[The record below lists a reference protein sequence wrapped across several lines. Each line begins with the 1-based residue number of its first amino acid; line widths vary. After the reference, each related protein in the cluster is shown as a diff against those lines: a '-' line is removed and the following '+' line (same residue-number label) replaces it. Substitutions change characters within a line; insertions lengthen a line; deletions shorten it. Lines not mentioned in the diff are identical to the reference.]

1 MSRFPLRACTVA
13 VIAASLT
20 GCQYLGSKFTDEK
33 IQYESTTSRA
43 PLEIPPDLSQLPM
56 DDRFTVP
63 GKTQTVTATQVA
75 ETEQARK
82 NASGS
87 AVENGTAPVLPTT
100 VVTKIVKDGSER
112 YIQVNLPPEQVW
124 ESLLDFWPSV
134 GLQVEREDPRAG
146 VMETNWAEN
155 KANLPQDII
164 RATLGKL
171 LDSVYSTGERDRY
184 RTRIERNANGGTDIY
199 ITNRR
204 MVEVYTSSSEEHT
217 AWQPAPADKELEAE
231 MLTRLSLRLENDF
244 NPKQKTREEIEKQPA
259 LQKAAPV
266 YISREIKGAD
276 GKTEALE
283 IDEDFDRAW
292 RRVGVGLDRVGL
304 NIEDRDRSAGI
315 YYIRYLDPDY
325 EVKKRN
331 DEGLFSRW
339 FSKEKPVDAPLYRV
353 KLVSDGNKTTV
364 TAMPDSDK
372 TDPLST
378 SARILNLL
386 QEQGRNSNQIR
397 SRRP

>member
-82 NASGS
+82 NASGA

-244 NPKQKTREEIEKQPA
+244 NPKQKTREEIEKHQP
-259 LQKAAPV
+259 
-266 YISREIKGAD
+266 
-276 GKTEALE
+276 
-283 IDEDFDRAW
+283 
-292 RRVGVGLDRVGL
+292 
-304 NIEDRDRSAGI
+304 
-315 YYIRYLDPDY
+315 
-325 EVKKRN
+325 
-331 DEGLFSRW
+331 
-339 FSKEKPVDAPLYRV
+339 
-353 KLVSDGNKTTV
+353 
-364 TAMPDSDK
+364 
-372 TDPLST
+372 
-378 SARILNLL
+378 
-386 QEQGRNSNQIR
+386 
-397 SRRP
+397 

>member
-82 NASGS
+82 NASGA

-386 QEQGRNSNQIR
+386 QEDRKSVV
-397 SRRP
+397 

>member
-82 NASGS
+82 NASGA

-204 MVEVYTSSSEEHT
+204 MVEVYTSSSGS
-217 AWQPAPADKELEAE
+217 
-231 MLTRLSLRLENDF
+231 RLRLTKNLK
-244 NPKQKTREEIEKQPA
+244 PKC
-259 LQKAAPV
+259 
-266 YISREIKGAD
+266 
-276 GKTEALE
+276 
-283 IDEDFDRAW
+283 
-292 RRVGVGLDRVGL
+292 
-304 NIEDRDRSAGI
+304 
-315 YYIRYLDPDY
+315 
-325 EVKKRN
+325 
-331 DEGLFSRW
+331 
-339 FSKEKPVDAPLYRV
+339 
-353 KLVSDGNKTTV
+353 
-364 TAMPDSDK
+364 
-372 TDPLST
+372 
-378 SARILNLL
+378 
-386 QEQGRNSNQIR
+386 
-397 SRRP
+397 

>member
-82 NASGS
+82 NASGA

-171 LDSVYSTGERDRY
+171 LDSVYSTGERTVTALVLNAMQTAVPIFTS
-184 RTRIERNANGGTDIY
+184 RTA
-199 ITNRR
+199 
-204 MVEVYTSSSEEHT
+204 
-217 AWQPAPADKELEAE
+217 AWLRSIPAPAKNTLPGS
-231 MLTRLSLRLENDF
+231 RLRLTKNLK
-244 NPKQKTREEIEKQPA
+244 PKC
-259 LQKAAPV
+259 
-266 YISREIKGAD
+266 
-276 GKTEALE
+276 
-283 IDEDFDRAW
+283 
-292 RRVGVGLDRVGL
+292 
-304 NIEDRDRSAGI
+304 
-315 YYIRYLDPDY
+315 
-325 EVKKRN
+325 
-331 DEGLFSRW
+331 
-339 FSKEKPVDAPLYRV
+339 
-353 KLVSDGNKTTV
+353 
-364 TAMPDSDK
+364 
-372 TDPLST
+372 
-378 SARILNLL
+378 
-386 QEQGRNSNQIR
+386 
-397 SRRP
+397 

>member
-82 NASGS
+82 NASGA

-164 RATLGKL
+164 R
-171 LDSVYSTGERDRY
+171 SFSTPFTPPANVTVTALVLNAMQTAVPIFTS
-184 RTRIERNANGGTDIY
+184 RTA
-199 ITNRR
+199 
-204 MVEVYTSSSEEHT
+204 
-217 AWQPAPADKELEAE
+217 AWLRSIPAPAKNTLPGS
-231 MLTRLSLRLENDF
+231 RLRLTKNLK
-244 NPKQKTREEIEKQPA
+244 PKC
-259 LQKAAPV
+259 
-266 YISREIKGAD
+266 
-276 GKTEALE
+276 
-283 IDEDFDRAW
+283 
-292 RRVGVGLDRVGL
+292 
-304 NIEDRDRSAGI
+304 
-315 YYIRYLDPDY
+315 
-325 EVKKRN
+325 
-331 DEGLFSRW
+331 
-339 FSKEKPVDAPLYRV
+339 
-353 KLVSDGNKTTV
+353 
-364 TAMPDSDK
+364 
-372 TDPLST
+372 
-378 SARILNLL
+378 
-386 QEQGRNSNQIR
+386 
-397 SRRP
+397 

>member
-1 MSRFPLRACTVA
+1 
-13 VIAASLT
+13 
-20 GCQYLGSKFTDEK
+20 
-33 IQYESTTSRA
+33 
-43 PLEIPPDLSQLPM
+43 
-56 DDRFTVP
+56 
-63 GKTQTVTATQVA
+63 
-75 ETEQARK
+75 
-82 NASGS
+82 
-87 AVENGTAPVLPTT
+87 
-100 VVTKIVKDGSER
+100 
-112 YIQVNLPPEQVW
+112 
-124 ESLLDFWPSV
+124 
-134 GLQVEREDPRAG
+134 
-146 VMETNWAEN
+146 
-155 KANLPQDII
+155 
-164 RATLGKL
+164 
-171 LDSVYSTGERDRY
+171 
-184 RTRIERNANGGTDIY
+184 
-199 ITNRR
+199 
-204 MVEVYTSSSEEHT
+204 
-217 AWQPAPADKELEAE
+217 

-386 QEQGRNSNQIR
+386 QEQVR
-397 SRRP
+397 

>member
-1 MSRFPLRACTVA
+1 MGRFPLRACTVA

-33 IQYESTTSRA
+33 IQYESTTTRA
-43 PLEIPPDLSQLPM
+43 PLEIPPDLSQLPV

-75 ETEQARK
+75 DAEQARK
-82 NASGS
+82 TASGAS
-87 AVENGTAPVLPTT
+87 VETGTAPVLPKT
-100 VVTKIVKDGSER
+100 VVSKILKDGNER

-184 RTRIERNANGGTDIY
+184 RTRIERNEKGGTDIY

-204 MVEVYTSSSEEHT
+204 MIEVYTNSSEEHT

-244 NPKQKTREEIEKQPA
+244 NPTQKTREEIEKSEPG
-259 LQKAAPV
+259 LQKTAPV
-266 YISREIKGAD
+266 YVSKEVKDANGRTK
-276 GKTEALE
+276 ALE

-304 NIEDRDRSAGI
+304 NIEDRDRAAGI

-353 KLVSDGNKTTV
+353 ELHSDGDKTTV
-364 TAMPDSDK
+364 TAQPDSER
-372 TDPLST
+372 TDPLNT
-378 SARILNLL
+378 SSRILNLL
-386 QEQGRNSNQIR
+386 QEQVR
-397 SRRP
+397 

>member
-82 NASGS
+82 NASGA

-164 RATLGKL
+164 ELRSA
-171 LDSVYSTGERDRY
+171 SSTPFTPPANVTVTALVLNACKRRY
-184 RTRIERNANGGTDIY
+184 RY
-199 ITNRR
+199 LHTNRR

-217 AWQPAPADKELEAE
+217 AWQPAR
-231 MLTRLSLRLENDF
+231 LTKNLK
-244 NPKQKTREEIEKQPA
+244 PKC
-259 LQKAAPV
+259 
-266 YISREIKGAD
+266 
-276 GKTEALE
+276 
-283 IDEDFDRAW
+283 
-292 RRVGVGLDRVGL
+292 
-304 NIEDRDRSAGI
+304 
-315 YYIRYLDPDY
+315 
-325 EVKKRN
+325 
-331 DEGLFSRW
+331 
-339 FSKEKPVDAPLYRV
+339 
-353 KLVSDGNKTTV
+353 
-364 TAMPDSDK
+364 
-372 TDPLST
+372 
-378 SARILNLL
+378 
-386 QEQGRNSNQIR
+386 
-397 SRRP
+397 

>member
-82 NASGS
+82 NASGA

-231 MLTRLSLRLENDF
+231 MLTRLSLW
-244 NPKQKTREEIEKQPA
+244 K
-259 LQKAAPV
+259 
-266 YISREIKGAD
+266 
-276 GKTEALE
+276 
-283 IDEDFDRAW
+283 
-292 RRVGVGLDRVGL
+292 
-304 NIEDRDRSAGI
+304 
-315 YYIRYLDPDY
+315 
-325 EVKKRN
+325 
-331 DEGLFSRW
+331 
-339 FSKEKPVDAPLYRV
+339 
-353 KLVSDGNKTTV
+353 
-364 TAMPDSDK
+364 M
-372 TDPLST
+372 T
-378 SARILNLL
+378 S
-386 QEQGRNSNQIR
+386 IR
-397 SRRP
+397 SRRPEKKSKNSLHCRKPLQFISAVKSRELTARRKPWKSTKTLTAPGDAWASALIVSV

>member
-82 NASGS
+82 NASGA
-87 AVENGTAPVLPTT
+87 AVENGTAPVLPAT

-171 LDSVYSTGERDRY
+171 LDSVYSTGELVSNAMQTAVRIFTS
-184 RTRIERNANGGTDIY
+184 RTA
-199 ITNRR
+199 
-204 MVEVYTSSSEEHT
+204 
-217 AWQPAPADKELEAE
+217 AWLKSIPAPAKS
-231 MLTRLSLRLENDF
+231 TPPGSRLRLT
-244 NPKQKTREEIEKQPA
+244 K
-259 LQKAAPV
+259 
-266 YISREIKGAD
+266 S
-276 GKTEALE
+276 
-283 IDEDFDRAW
+283 
-292 RRVGVGLDRVGL
+292 
-304 NIEDRDRSAGI
+304 
-315 YYIRYLDPDY
+315 
-325 EVKKRN
+325 
-331 DEGLFSRW
+331 
-339 FSKEKPVDAPLYRV
+339 SKLKC
-353 KLVSDGNKTTV
+353 
-364 TAMPDSDK
+364 
-372 TDPLST
+372 
-378 SARILNLL
+378 
-386 QEQGRNSNQIR
+386 
-397 SRRP
+397 